1 MIGDDIELTVLSVQ
15 GEKVRLGIQAPSD
28 VPVFRNEIYG
38 EIKQGHQTRGRPTDV
53 ARGSR
58 KAPRERDSSGE

>member
-15 GEKVRLGIQAPSD
+15 GEKVRVGIQAPSD
-28 VPVFRNEIYG
+28 VPVFRSEIYA
-38 EIKQGHQTRGRPTDV
+38 EIKQGHQTRGTPTEV
-53 ARGSR
+53 AHGSR

>member
-28 VPVFRNEIYG
+28 VPVFRTEIYG
-38 EIKQGHQTRGRPTDV
+38 EIKQGHQTRGTSTDV

-58 KAPRERDSSGE
+58 KAPRERDSSPE